1 MKTFK
6 TLELSENFYHQTETL
21 KLNGNLRDQLTRASS
36 SIALN
41 LAEGNA
47 KPSVKEKRRYY
58 QTAYA
63 SLKECQSILRLAKI
77 ENEQINEKANFLGA
91 CLYKLTIAELIAPTM
106 NRSPHAKS

>member
-1 MKTFK
+1 MFPTLNREEPNSVGTVFSYALSMKTFR
-6 TLELSENFYHQTETL
+6 TLELSEKFYHQTETL
-21 KLNGNLRDQLTRASS
+21 KLNGNLRDQMTRASS

-63 SLKECQSILRLAKI
+63 SLKECQSILRLAK
-77 ENEQINEKANFLGA
+77 
-91 CLYKLTIAELIAPTM
+91 
-106 NRSPHAKS
+106 